1 MIGALFE
8 ALIVKPIF
16 NLLAL
21 IYALIPGH
29 NFGLAII
36 VFTILIRLLLW
47 PLVKKQLHH
56 TKQMRK
62 LQPELKRIKQAAK
75 GNRQKES
82 VLVMEL
88 YKEREINPFAAFPT
102 LILQLVVLLGLYQ
115 GLIKVIASPQAIIDF
130 SYGWLNSLSWMQ
142 SLAADISRFDATLF
156 GVVDL
161 TRSAI
166 GQGGIYWPAMA
177 LVVGSA
183 VSQYFQSRQ
192 LMPQDKDARSLRR
205 ILKEAGSGKQAD
217 QSEVN
222 AAVFRS
228 TQYFIPIM
236 IFVFTVGLASA
247 LALYWFVGGL
257 VAYIQQGRVLHQDEE
272 ELEAI
277 ADKTVKSKGSAKA
290 SNKDIIEGEI
300 VEKPVRQ
307 TQGGPKNKTS
317 TSKKKRSSK
326 KRRKR

>member
-1 MIGALFE
+1 MIGAVFE
-8 ALIVKPIF
+8 ALIIRPIF
-16 NLLAL
+16 NLLVF

-29 NFGLAII
+29 NFGLSII
-36 VFTILIRLLLW
+36 VFTIVIRLLLW

-82 VLVMEL
+82 AMVMEL

-102 LILQLVVLLGLYQ
+102 LILQLIILLGLYQ
-115 GLIKVIASPQAIIDF
+115 GLIRVIANPQAIIDF
-130 SYGWLNSLSWMQ
+130 AYGWIGNFGWMQ
-142 SLAADISRFDATLF
+142 TLAADIDRFDATLF

-161 TRSAI
+161 SRSAL
-166 GQGGIYWPAMA
+166 GSGGVYWPAMF

-183 VSQYFQSRQ
+183 VSQYFQSKQ

-205 ILKEAGSGKQAD
+205 ILKDAGSGKQAD

-222 AAVFRS
+222 AAVGRS

-257 VAYIQQGRVLHQDEE
+257 VAYIQQGRVLRQDEE

-277 ADKTVKSKGSAKA
+277 ADNAVKPKGPAKA
-290 SNKDIIEGEI
+290 SNKEIIEGEI
-300 VEKPVRQ
+300 VEKP
-307 TQGGPKNKTS
+307 KTNTAS
-317 TSKKKRSSK
+317 SKKKKSSK